1 MSNSTVEEIVQE
13 TNDKMVVVPTNHPTP
28 PVSRS
33 SKIRNKLM
41 TRFCLT
47 FDEDPII
54 SLNVGGKL
62 ISTRRSTLQRMPD
75 TVLALICVSPWS
87 ESVTKDND
95 GRIFFDCDPWAFE
108 YILNQLRDWAP
119 TRKVFDLPRDRQER
133 ERIRSLC
140 RLLNFD
146 TQLTDGIH
154 RHEKFH
160 QVCGHVLLDEKGLL
174 ARHAGSYRFAEC
186 RGMNVYSSGIH
197 RITLTLRHQTMNKYN
212 IFLGIVWAGSPMQEK
227 SFELP
232 TAYGWSGQS
241 QVFFKGTPTPI
252 IGYGGYDS
260 DMSTNDMV
268 ELTLNCQLS
277 FISLFNHRTKKI
289 YEIPVDTQEGCPLPW
304 QLHVN
309 LHGPDDYVRII
320 NPTPS

>member
-1 MSNSTVEEIVQE
+1 MVEEVVQE
-13 TNDKMVVVPTNHPTP
+13 ASDKTAMVPAHRETP

-41 TRFCLT
+41 SRFCVPVA
-47 FDEDPII
+47 DDPLI

-62 ISTRRSTLQRMPD
+62 LTTRRSTLQRMPD

-87 ESVTKDND
+87 ETVAKDDD
-95 GRIFFDCDPWAFE
+95 GHIFFDCDPWAFE
-108 YILNQLRDWAP
+108 YLLNQLRDWSP
-119 TRKVFDLPRDRQER
+119 MRKVFDLPHDRQER

-146 TQLTDGIH
+146 TQLTDGIY

-197 RITLTLRHQTMNKYN
+197 RITLNLRHQPMNKYN
-212 IFLGIVWAGSPMQEK
+212 IFLGIIWAGSPMQEK

-232 TAYGWSGQS
+232 TAYGWGGQS
-241 QVFFKGTPTPI
+241 QVFSKGQPSPT

-260 DMSTNDMV
+260 DMCTNDMV
-268 ELTLNCQLS
+268 DITLNCQLS
-277 FISLFNHRTKKI
+277 YISLFNHRTKKT
-289 YEIPVDTQEGCPLPW
+289 YEMSVDTQGGCPLPW

-309 LHGPDDYVRII
+309 LYGPDDYVRIM